1 VGKKALEKP
10 KSLQALG
17 RRFMCGTYRQIN
29 PKYIRE
35 GLHAAAAKLQLALHI
50 VRELARQESQG

>member
-1 VGKKALEKP
+1 
-10 KSLQALG
+10 
-17 RRFMCGTYRQIN
+17 MCGTYRQIN